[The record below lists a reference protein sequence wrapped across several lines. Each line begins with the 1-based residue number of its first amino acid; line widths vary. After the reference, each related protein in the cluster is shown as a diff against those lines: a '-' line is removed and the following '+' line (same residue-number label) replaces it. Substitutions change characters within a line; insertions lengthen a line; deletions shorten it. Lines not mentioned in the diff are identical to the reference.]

1 MNRTKYKYLLS
12 CIILSCI
19 VLSLTGCSF
28 SSKTSSVTSDNK
40 AQNGQREIQPLR
52 IAGSGSNIPLMQIL
66 LDEYGKKSGVH
77 INIPV
82 SIGTAGAV
90 KALQENQLDIG
101 LISREL
107 KDSEKQTGLKQI
119 SYAKI
124 AIVFGVHRQV
134 PDNNINSDDLV
145 AIYEGKKN
153 TWSNGKNI
161 IVQVREKG
169 DSSNAVLEKDVP
181 GFKKVLDEALNSRR
195 WEIYY
200 TDQEA
205 SDAIKT
211 TPNAI
216 GLTDSV
222 AIKIENQIKPL
233 KLNGVEPILD
243 NIRNDSYPYNKV
255 LFFAYKEPLSEQ
267 AKNFLEYVYSAEG
280 QKIIAN
286 YDSLPLKGE
295 FD

>member
-145 AIYEGKKN
+145 AIYEGKK
-153 TWSNGKNI
+153 TLGQMAKILSYRCVRKAT
-161 IVQVREKG
+161 VQMQYWKKMYP
-169 DSSNAVLEKDVP
+169 VLK
-181 GFKKVLDEALNSRR
+181 RC
-195 WEIYY
+195 WM
-200 TDQEA
+200 
-205 SDAIKT
+205 
-211 TPNAI
+211 
-216 GLTDSV
+216 
-222 AIKIENQIKPL
+222 KP
-233 KLNGVEPILD
+233 
-243 NIRNDSYPYNKV
+243 
-255 LFFAYKEPLSEQ
+255 
-267 AKNFLEYVYSAEG
+267 
-280 QKIIAN
+280 
-286 YDSLPLKGE
+286 
-295 FD
+295 